1 MKLFTSLLLFSAII
15 YYLFQFVRF
24 LKKRKEKM
32 LIPGTKEERA
42 AIRKDPQSKKPHQKE
57 NLMPYTLILT
67 LIIVLYGLGI
77 AFSNDR
83 WSFNLM
89 LLLLLINSSNLLN
102 GFAIVEDGLLSGGR
116 FIPWRKIR
124 EFNFVPIDLNHK
136 YYGYSQEVN
145 QGYELK
151 IKGRWITETCIVTTE
166 EMKVKLT
173 NILSD
178 HVELSGGK
186 LKEEVE

>member
-1 MKLFTSLLLFSAII
+1 M
-15 YYLFQFVRF
+15 
-24 LKKRKEKM
+24 
-32 LIPGTKEERA
+32 IPGTQEERA
-42 AIRKDPQSKKPHQKE
+42 AIRKDPQSKKPHQKG
-57 NLMPYTLILT
+57 NLMTYTFILT
-67 LIIVLYGLGI
+67 LIIALYGLGI

-83 WSFNLM
+83 WSFNFM
-89 LLLLLINSSNLLN
+89 LLLLMNSSNLLN

-124 EFNFVPIDLNHK
+124 EFKFVPIDLNHK

>member
-1 MKLFTSLLLFSAII
+1 MKLFTSLLLFAAIS
-15 YYLFQFVRF
+15 YYLFQFLRF
-24 LKKRKEKM
+24 LKKRKEKIM
-32 LIPGTKEERA
+32 IPGTQEERA
-42 AIRKDPQSKKPHQKE
+42 AIRKDPQSKKPHQKG
-57 NLMPYTLILT
+57 NLMTYTFILT
-67 LIIVLYGLGI
+67 LIIALYGLGI

-83 WSFNLM
+83 WSFNFM

-124 EFNFVPIDLNHK
+124 EFKFVPIDLNHK